1 MKRAARDRWVAA
13 LGAVLVA
20 TFAAVA
26 WVQWRQFDEIGHD
39 MQLRGESPSWT
50 LLQLETDHRELREA
64 LRLALQR
71 PESLPLELVRERRAQ
86 FLERLANVV
95 PPEGSP
101 AATLDADH
109 AQAWTQLQGAVR
121 RLQATPVPAADP
133 TALAALSRELDE
145 LAAPLRSLTQQASR
159 LALERGSEHD
169 AAIMGRLHLGIGLT
183 AFLILL
189 TLSFAG
195 IVVHQWRSATRR
207 EAELEQLARR
217 LQIAREAAERA
228 DQAKSAFLATMSH
241 ELRTPFNGLLGMLS
255 LLDDTRLD
263 TEQTGFVRTARE
275 SALHLLAILDDIL
288 DLSQLEAGKLDI
300 HTEPVH
306 LPRLIDEVR
315 TVMTAPARAR
325 GLQLEVHLD
334 PALGHW
340 READGRRVK
349 QILFNL
355 LSNAIKFT
363 PQGRVTLS
371 AQPDPQ
377 EPAVLCISVSDT
389 GIGMDAAT
397 LSRLFRRFTQGDASV
412 ARRYGGTGLGLEISR
427 TLARR
432 MGGDITASSRLGQG
446 SRFEVRLPLPLAEP
460 PLQPAPLPRTPGLSV
475 APQRALDILVAE
487 DHAINRSYL
496 AAVLE
501 RLGHRPRFAED
512 GHEAVAEAERQ
523 PPDLLLMDLQMPGMD
538 GLAAT
543 RALRRRAGPLGRV
556 KVIGLSAGAQNAS
569 REQALAAGMDDFL
582 AKPFSW
588 EDLRQL
594 LLRHTDAAAPAPME
608 PLAGPSPE
616 GEPAPAA
623 LAAMQELLQLLGA
636 ATYGPLLREFL
647 DEAGS
652 SQPALEQALQAGDAS
667 ALGAQAHHYKGA
679 AYLLGLR
686 DLADLAGR
694 LEADAEALALRG
706 GAEALR
712 ELRRRRADSAALAAR
727 LGLLTP

>member
-1 MKRAARDRWVAA
+1 MKRTARDRWVAV

-50 LLQLETDHRELREA
+50 LLQLETEHRQLREA

-71 PESLPLELVRERRAQ
+71 PESLPLRQVHELRVQ
-86 FLERLANVV
+86 FLGRLAAVV
-95 PPEGSP
+95 PPAGSP
-101 AATLDADH
+101 AATLDAD
-109 AQAWTQLQGAVR
+109 QAEAWSRLQDAVR
-121 RLQATPVPAADP
+121 RLQATAGPATDP
-133 TALAALSRELDE
+133 AALAALSRELDDI
-145 LAAPLRSLTQQASR
+145 AAPLRSLTQHASR

-169 AAIMGRLHLGIGLT
+169 ASIMGRLHLGIGLT
-183 AFLILL
+183 TFLILL
-189 TLSFAG
+189 TMSFAA
-195 IVVHQWRSATRR
+195 IVVHQWRSAARR
-207 EAELEQLARR
+207 EAELEQSARR
-217 LQIAREAAERA
+217 LQVAREAAERA

-255 LLDDTRLD
+255 LLDGTRLD
-263 TEQTGFVRTARE
+263 AEQTGFVRTARE

-325 GLQLEVHLD
+325 GLLLEVQLD
-334 PALGHW
+334 PAVGQW

-377 EPAVLCISVSDT
+377 APGVLCISVSDT

-446 SRFEVRLPLPLAEP
+446 SRFDVRLPLPLAAP
-460 PLQPAPLPRTPGLSV
+460 PQQPAPLPRTPDPSST
-475 APQRALDILVAE
+475 PHRALDILVAE

-501 RLGHRPRFAED
+501 RLGHRPRFAEN

-523 PPDLLLMDLQMPGMD
+523 SPDLVLMDLQMPGMD
-538 GLAAT
+538 GLSAT
-543 RALRRRAGPLGRV
+543 RALRRRAGRLGRV

-594 LLRHTDAAAPAPME
+594 LLRHTDAVVAWPDAPP
-608 PLAGPSPE
+608 AGP
-616 GEPAPAA
+616 PADGGPA

-647 DEAGS
+647 DEAGT
-652 SQPALEQALQAGDAS
+652 SQPPLEQALLAGDAA

-694 LEADAEALALRG
+694 LEADAEALAERG
-706 GAEALR
+706 SAEALR
-712 ELRRRRADSAALAAR
+712 ELRRLRADSAALADR